1 MINHHIARNHS
12 VKRVS
17 SKKNRIQP
25 YNIAGSFFG
34 KLCMSKNMETFVELG
49 IAFRSLIMV
58 AGILGNILIILV
70 YVRKR
75 IRTST
80 DVFILSLGI
89 ADLSVCVAMP
99 LKIFASYNRSYTNSG
114 LCKITHYFSLIGTFL
129 SMFLTLCISID
140 RYFAV
145 CRPLLKKKIVTPS
158 RALKMAVGCLLLAAA
173 VGSVALFSAGIRR
186 AGPVSMCSIHASY
199 VNIIHNYSF
208 LILGLYCVSLF
219 LIILI
224 YIKIYKT
231 LRNKAL
237 SLKKW
242 SLRNRPNVS
251 NMRDIC
257 GKKVHAP
264 HKRGLLS
271 KLNTFKGI
279 KKVDSLGT
287 REAWKPEN
295 ATDLHEPGTSGTAG
309 TSSGTA
315 RTSSGTART
324 SSGEINAN
332 ASTSTN
338 QSKYST
344 DGTLPHPF
352 GLSSDRNID
361 NDLQRCKNNYSDQ
374 QVPPH
379 EISIIYRSSSHR
391 SKNSCRHLQGSV
403 LASINEHRKR
413 MKGNNISKMI
423 FLVTVIYF
431 VTWVPLL
438 VFQCLPAT
446 VIMALLTKSEAGFTV
461 VYLLTLALNVNHFIN
476 PIVYSF
482 VNVRFRREC
491 KATFERMKRLVIN

>member
-1 MINHHIARNHS
+1 
-12 VKRVS
+12 
-17 SKKNRIQP
+17 
-25 YNIAGSFFG
+25 
-34 KLCMSKNMETFVELG
+34 MSKSMEIFVELG
-49 IAFRSLIMV
+49 IAFRSLILV

-99 LKIFASYNRSYTNSG
+99 LKIFASYNRNYTNSG
-114 LCKITHYFSLIGTFL
+114 LCKLTHYSSLIGTFL

-145 CRPLLKKKIVTPS
+145 CRPMLKKKIVTPS

-208 LILGLYCVSLF
+208 LILGLYCVSLI

-237 SLKKW
+237 SLKMW
-242 SLRNRPNVS
+242 SLRNNVS
-251 NMRDIC
+251 NMRDIR
-257 GKKVHAP
+257 GKEVHAP
-264 HKRGLLS
+264 QKRGLLS

-287 REAWKPEN
+287 REVWKPEN
-295 ATDLHEPGTSGTAG
+295 ATDLHEPGASGTAG
-309 TSSGTA
+309 TSP
-315 RTSSGTART
+315 
-324 SSGEINAN
+324 GEINAN

-344 DGTLPHPF
+344 DDTLPHPF

-361 NDLQRCKNNYSDQ
+361 NDLQRCKNKHNDQ
-374 QVPPH
+374 QVPPP
-379 EISIIYRSSSHR
+379 EISIIYCSSSHR
-391 SKNSCRHLQGSV
+391 SKNSCRHQQGSV
-403 LASINEHRKR
+403 LTPKDEHPKR
-413 MKGNNISKMI
+413 IKGNNNISKMI

-446 VIMALLTKSEAGFTV
+446 FIMALLTNSEAGFTV

-491 KATFERMKRLVIN
+491 KATFERMKRLVIK